1 MPDIMKDI
9 TGIALAVIGLA
20 TLTVLVRPGSNTS
33 QVIGAATKGFS
44 NVLGTAMG
52 NNGFMN

>member
-20 TLTVLVRPGSNTS
+20 TLTVLVRPNSQTS
-33 QVIGAATKGFS
+33 QVIGAAASGFS

-52 NNGFMN
+52 NNGF

>member
-20 TLTVLVRPGSNTS
+20 TLTVLVRPGSNTA
-33 QVIGAATKGFS
+33 QVIGAAASGFG

-52 NNGFMN
+52 GNSF

>member
-20 TLTVLVRPGSNTS
+20 TLTVLVRPGSNTA
-33 QVIGAATKGFS
+33 QVIGASAQGFS
-44 NVLGTAMG
+44 SVLNTAMG
-52 NNGFMN
+52 SRNGF